1 MYKCEHCGSTFQVP
15 NVEHIWS
22 RYEINEDDII
32 ICPNCEDPRIHRIGD
47 APYENKTKGEEE
59 QNNE

>member
-1 MYKCEHCGSTFQVP
+1 MYKCEHCGATFQIP
-15 NVEHIWS
+15 NIHHIWS

-47 APYENKTKGEEE
+47 APYENKTKGEETKS
-59 QNNE
+59 NE